1 MPVPLFTL
9 LGSCAIRECKRE
21 PRLFEPVECFKKK
34 YRKNMLKNFLLQ
46 FYNNFYFKL
55 VMQITYLLRDA
66 REKKQKTFKLNEFM
80 IMDELVL
87 LQSC

>member
-1 MPVPLFTL
+1 
-9 LGSCAIRECKRE
+9 
-21 PRLFEPVECFKKK
+21 
-34 YRKNMLKNFLLQ
+34 MLKNFLLQ

>member
-1 MPVPLFTL
+1 MRKESSVIGLKFENV
-9 LGSCAIRECKRE
+9 A
-21 PRLFEPVECFKKK
+21 EPVECFKKK